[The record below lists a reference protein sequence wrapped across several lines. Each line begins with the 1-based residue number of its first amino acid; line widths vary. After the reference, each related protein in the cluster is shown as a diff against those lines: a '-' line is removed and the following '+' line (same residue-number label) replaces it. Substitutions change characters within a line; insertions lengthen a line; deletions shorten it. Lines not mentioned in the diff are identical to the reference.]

1 MSCLFVGLLYW
12 PWRFCMARV
21 LSAAC
26 LGLFLTSLASAQV
39 ASNDAAGR
47 ALQQAN
53 RINELQQIQED
64 QRLKAN
70 PDVPAGQRLLVDYG
84 GYFSFNYLSLD
95 DAGHNNHGLRQSE
108 LVGYARLNLDGA
120 QEVFVRGRTDYNDYN
135 SGDSFDGLGSRLI
148 NPDLD
153 RAYYRFDLQRAQAA
167 YASASGPIDLS
178 LQVGRDLNYWA
189 NGLVLT
195 QVLDGGK
202 IEIGTPAL
210 SVDLLCGITPARTV
224 DIDTSRPEF
233 DHNTRRVFFGSMLSA
248 QIGDHRPFIY
258 GLAQKDVNNVNL
270 SETGPITTHFDYNSF
285 YLGAGSTGNL
295 GDRIRYGVE
304 AAWETGNTL
313 SNSFVPAGGSLVPI
327 IQTRD
332 DINAWGLDARL
343 EYLTED
349 VHQTRLG
356 AELILASGD
365 HDRGTSTNTFNGN
378 RNHTRDN
385 GFNAFGL
392 LNTGLAFAPDVSNLI
407 AARFGA
413 STFPLPTHQAFK
425 RMQAGVDFFIFGKLL
440 SDAPID
446 EPTSQGER
454 YLGVEPDVYVNW
466 QIASDLTL
474 ALRYGAFL
482 PNKTALGS
490 DAQVRQF
497 FYGGLTLA
505 F

>member
-1 MSCLFVGLLYW
+1 MT
-12 PWRFCMARV
+12 RT
-21 LSAAC
+21 LSAVC
-26 LGLFLTSLASAQV
+26 LVLLVTSYAAAQV
-39 ASNDAAGR
+39 APNDAAAR

-53 RINELQQIQED
+53 RINELQQLQED

-95 DAGHNNHGLRQSE
+95 DASHNNHGLRQSE

-120 QEVFVRGRTDYNDYN
+120 QEVFVRARTDYNDYN
-135 SGDSFDGLGSRLI
+135 SGDSFDGFGSRLI
-148 NPDLD
+148 DPDLD

-167 YASASGPIDLS
+167 YGNGSGPLNLT
-178 LQVGRDLNYWA
+178 LQAGRDLNYWA

-195 QVLDGGK
+195 EVLDGGK
-202 IEIGTPAL
+202 IQIGTPAL
-210 SVDLLCGITPARTV
+210 TVDLICGITPTRTV

-233 DHNTRRVFFGSMLSA
+233 DHNTRRVFFGSMISG
-248 QIGDHRPFIY
+248 QIGDHRPFLY
-258 GLAQKDVNNVNL
+258 GLAQKDVNNVNV
-270 SETGPITTHFDYNSF
+270 SQTGPITTHFDYNSF

-295 GDRIRYGVE
+295 GDRLRYGVE
-304 AAWETGNTL
+304 AVWETGNTL
-313 SNSFVPAGGSLVPI
+313 SSSFVPAGGTLVPI

-343 EYLTED
+343 DYLTEGI
-349 VHQTRLG
+349 HQTRLS

-365 HDRGTSTNTFNGN
+365 HNRGTSTNTFNGN
-378 RNHTRDN
+378 QSKTKDT

-392 LNTGLAFAPDVSNLI
+392 LNTGLAFAPDVSNLM
-407 AARFGA
+407 AVRVGA

-425 RMQAGVDFFIFGKLL
+425 RLQAGVDFFAFGKLL
-440 SDAPID
+440 QDAPID
-446 EPTSQGER
+446 EPTSRGER

-474 ALRYGAFL
+474 ALRYGAFF
-482 PNKTALGS
+482 PNKDSFGS

-497 FYGGLTLA
+497 FFGGLTLA